1 MGKVGQ
7 NNPVK
12 NWFFTQ
18 LASTL
23 GGVPL
28 SAMEK
33 FARRKSREHEQV
45 IEKIKASY
53 W

>member
-1 MGKVGQ
+1 
-7 NNPVK
+7 
-12 NWFFTQ
+12 

-28 SAMEK
+28 SAMER
-33 FARRKSREHEQV
+33 FARRKSTEHEYA
-45 IEKIKASY
+45 IEKIKTKY